1 MASKKD
7 RTSSAAGATAP
18 TAPPAG
24 SPTGEPGTAANGA
37 GGAAGSEGT
46 PEGFNIVAAR
56 QAIPVLDRVLR
67 AWDRALGAQHTPA
80 GFAVEFVAHI
90 EPSRLERIRCAS
102 PEELGRLAEQLAV
115 AYPLVPVA
123 DWRAAL
129 SAKRVKARSSAG
141 RSEGKTSRKDK
152 TGTASASAGERKHR
166 AEGTTGGVPA
176 ASPDTAAPSAGLTP
190 ELRAQHSIPDWAD
203 GSDLRPGEDLGAYAR
218 RKRMTGPPRDRSK
231 FIGE

>member
-7 RTSSAAGATAP
+7 RTSSSAGAATS

-24 SPTGEPGTAANGA
+24 SPAGDPSAAANGA
-37 GGAAGSEGT
+37 GGPEG
-46 PEGFNIVAAR
+46 PAEGFNIVAAR

-102 PEELGRLAEQLAV
+102 PEEIGRLAEELAV
-115 AYPLVPVA
+115 AYPLVPAA

-129 SAKRVKARSSAG
+129 SAKRVKPRASAG
-141 RSEGKTSRKDK
+141 RSADRTVRKAK
-152 TGTASASAGERKHR
+152 TGTSHGSAGESAHR
-166 AEGTTGGVPA
+166 AEGATDGAA
-176 ASPDTAAPSAGLTP
+176 ASPDTAAASARLTP

>member
-7 RTSSAAGATAP
+7 RTSSAAGATTS

-24 SPTGEPGTAANGA
+24 SPTGEPGTAANEA

-46 PEGFNIVAAR
+46 AEGFNIVAAR
-56 QAIPVLDRVLR
+56 QAIPVLDRALR

-102 PEELGRLAEQLAV
+102 LEELGRLAEALAV

-141 RSEGKTSRKDK
+141 RADGRGASRKDK
-152 TGTASASAGERKHR
+152 TGAAPGSAGERSRR
-166 AEGTTGGVPA
+166 AEGATG
-176 ASPDTAAPSAGLTP
+176 AAPATSAPSTKLTP
-190 ELRAQHSIPDWAD
+190 ELRAQHRIPDWAD
-203 GSDLRPGEDLGAYAR
+203 GSDLSPGEALEKYAL
-218 RKRMTGPPRDRSK
+218 RKRVEGPPHDPNK
-231 FIGE
+231 FIGG